1 MSLSELP
8 ARVRAHVYLFWFGM
22 VVAGAGVLGF
32 FFSFWQV
39 GSATQAAID
48 VHTEV
53 PVFAYASILAWVGG
67 LIIMWYSRRTLDAA
81 VRARLEENRAA
92 MIVDLGGALGA
103 PTEADADSA
112 ADTDGTPAEAGP
124 EGSRGAFDE
133 TAAPAPDGRDA

>member
-8 ARVRAHVYLFWFGM
+8 ARVRAHVYLFWVGM
-22 VVAGAGVLGF
+22 AVAGAGVLGF
-32 FFSFWQV
+32 FLSFWQV

-92 MIVDLGGALGA
+92 MIVNLGGALGA
-103 PTEADADSA
+103 RGEADTGRARGEAGADDA
-112 ADTDGTPAEAGP
+112 ADTD
-124 EGSRGAFDE
+124 E
-133 TAAPAPDGRDA
+133 TTVPAPDGRDA